1 VFWTAIHFAAATLF
15 SVFTVRSLLC
25 LRWARRLPNLDK
37 ALRTSRPRCSIIFAA
52 RDEAARVEQTLRH
65 ILALEGVEFEVIPVD
80 DRSRDETSQILK
92 RISAEDPRVKPKRV
106 DILPEN
112 WLGKCHACHLGAQS
126 ASGDW
131 LLFTDADCW
140 LKPDVLARA
149 IALAEAEQVEH
160 VTLTPGVAARTL
172 PAEGCHIAFL
182 LTMIDWMANVNR
194 DKPNAHLGIGA
205 FNLVRAEV
213 YRKFGGHGTLRLS
226 VVDDVKFG
234 RLVRKVGARTRAFI
248 GGDDVECHWGETA
261 RNLIKIMEKNY
272 FAAIG
277 YRTSLALLVGI
288 IMPLLWLASLLGPLA
303 GTFLG
308 WAAAAATLSIA
319 LPAVIIARRVGWPI
333 RGALFTPVVFPILYY
348 AVLNSTFVTL
358 RQGGVRW
365 RDTFYPLDLLR
376 KGNVR

>member
-1 VFWTAIHFAAATLF
+1 VALTVIFFLGATLHA
-15 SVFTVRSLLC
+15 VFTIRTLLC
-25 LRWARRLPNLDK
+25 LKWARRLPSLK
-37 ALRTSRPRCSIIFAA
+37 LSAKQPRPKCSIIFAA
-52 RDEAARVEQTLRH
+52 RDEGARVEQTLHH

-92 RISAEDPRVKPKRV
+92 RISSEDPRVKPKRV
-106 DILPEN
+106 DVLPEN

-140 LKPDVLARA
+140 LKPDVLTRA
-149 IALAEAEQVEH
+149 LALAEAEKVEH

-182 LTMIDWMANVNR
+182 LSMIDWIANVNR

-205 FNLVRAEV
+205 FNLVRAEI
-213 YRKFGGHGTLRLS
+213 YRKFGGHETLRLT
-226 VVDDVKFG
+226 VVDDIKFG

-248 GGDDVECHWGETA
+248 GSDDVECHWGDTV
-261 RNLIKIMEKNY
+261 RNFVKIMEKNY
-272 FAAIG
+272 FAAVD
-277 YRTSLALLVGI
+277 YRTFVAILVGVI
-288 IMPLLWLASLLGPLA
+288 VPLFWLISLLGPLT

-308 WAAAAATLSIA
+308 WTAAAATLSIA
-319 LPAVIIARRVGWPI
+319 VPAVIIARRLGWPI
-333 RGALFTPVVFPILYY
+333 RGALITPFVFPVLYY
-348 AVLNSTFVTL
+348 AILNSTIVTL
-358 RQGGVRW
+358 CRGGVRW

>member
-1 VFWTAIHFAAATLF
+1 MALTIILFLAALTSGFFTA
-15 SVFTVRSLLC
+15 RSLLC
-25 LRWARRLPNLDK
+25 LKWARRLPYRKPAN
-37 ALRTSRPRCSIIFAA
+37 RPKCSIIFAA
-52 RDEAARVEQTLRH
+52 RDEGARVEQTLRH
-65 ILALEGVEFEVIPVD
+65 ILALEGVDFEVIPVD

-149 IALAEAEQVEH
+149 IAVAETESVEH
-160 VTLTPGVAARTL
+160 VTLTPGVAALTL

-182 LTMIDWMANVNR
+182 LTMIDWMANVNQ
-194 DKPNAHLGIGA
+194 DKANAHLGIGA
-205 FNLVRAEV
+205 FNLVWAEV
-213 YRKFGGHGTLRLS
+213 YRKFGGHETLRLS

-234 RLVRKVGARTRAFI
+234 RLVRRVGARTRAFI
-248 GGDDVECHWGETA
+248 GSDDVECHWGVTA

-272 FAAIG
+272 FAAIDF
-277 YRTSLALLVGI
+277 RTWLGILVGV
-288 IMPLLWLASLLGPLA
+288 IMPLLWFASLLGPLT

-308 WAAAAATLSIA
+308 WSAAGATLSIVV
-319 LPAVIIARRVGWPI
+319 PAVVIARRVGWPI
-333 RGALFTPVVFPILYY
+333 RGALVTPFVLPILYY
-348 AVLNSTFVTL
+348 AVLNSMIVTL
-358 RQGGVRW
+358 SRGGVRW